1 MKVRVFSFSV
11 LQEDYQLTHEMSPF
25 MKTALLIPKGS
36 YFLPYQYMN
45 DFHHK
50 KPTSISYERFVEIL
64 KDIFSGYSEPEQ
76 DAIVNYV
83 NKEYHSHFLFN

>member
-1 MKVRVFSFSV
+1 
-11 LQEDYQLTHEMSPF
+11 
-25 MKTALLIPKGS
+25 
-36 YFLPYQYMN
+36 MN

-83 NKEYHSHFLFN
+83 NKNTVLLFLFN